1 MKMANAINSWAEFQK
16 FLDDCCTRV
25 GAEPDF
31 SGHGRWWQTMT
42 YQKFVTDGSVKGERI
57 VVVGDPNNSTL
68 IHALQGDT
76 PAFSKGGKYG
86 RMPLSI
92 SGDDFGYFNQDEID
106 EIKDWILRG
115 CPEGTA
121 IV

>member
-1 MKMANAINSWAEFQK
+1 MANAINSWTEFQT
-16 FLDDCCTRV
+16 FLDNCCMRV

-31 SGHGRWWQTMT
+31 SGHGRWWREMSYQT
-42 YQKFVTDGSVKGERI
+42 FVSNGTVKGERI
-57 VVVGDPNNSTL
+57 VMVGDPDNSIL

-86 RMPLSI
+86 RMPLST
-92 SGDDFGYFNQDEID
+92 SGEDSGYFTQAEID

-115 CPEGTA
+115 CPE
-121 IV
+121 V